1 VCSLFGIIDYEGYL
15 NQRQKSRILKVLSK
29 ECEVRGTDATGFAYV
44 SQGKLQIRKA
54 PLPAHKMSFS
64 FPADV
69 HIIMGHTRMAT
80 QGNAKNIANNHPF
93 RGYIG
98 GREFALAHNGV
109 IWNDRPL
116 RRQHNLSKTEI
127 ETDSYIAVQL
137 LEQNKALTLQSLGNM
152 AEEVEGSFT
161 FTVLDDQNSLYF
173 IKGDSP
179 LALYHYP
186 KQGYYLYAST
196 DDILQKTLAKLGMKK
211 SKYDKLNLICGD
223 ILKIDCSGRREHSE
237 SDTSSFI
244 TASYR
249 WFDSLYENS
258 FSHHHKKRHGDIYL
272 DVLYEFAGNI
282 GVSEADIDL
291 LFGYGYTED
300 EIEELLCD
308 PLSLGYLLDEIKG
321 IEQSGQDSFW
331 M

>member
-1 VCSLFGIIDYEGYL
+1 MCSLFGIIDYEGYL

-137 LEQNKALTLQSLGNM
+137 LEQNKALTFQSLGNM

-161 FTVLDDQNSLYF
+161 FTVLDEQSSLYF

-186 KQGYYLYAST
+186 NQGYYLYAST
-196 DDILQKTLAKLGMKK
+196 DDILQKALAKLGMKK
-211 SKYDKLNLICGD
+211 SKYDKLTLTC
-223 ILKIDCSGRREHSE
+223 
-237 SDTSSFI
+237 
-244 TASYR
+244 
-249 WFDSLYENS
+249 
-258 FSHHHKKRHGDIYL
+258 
-272 DVLYEFAGNI
+272 VLYEFAGNI
-282 GVSEADIDL
+282 GVLEADIDL
-291 LFGYGYTED
+291 LLGYGYTEG

-308 PLSLGYLLDEIKG
+308 PPSLEYLLDEIKG
-321 IEQSGQDSFW
+321 TEQSGRDSFW